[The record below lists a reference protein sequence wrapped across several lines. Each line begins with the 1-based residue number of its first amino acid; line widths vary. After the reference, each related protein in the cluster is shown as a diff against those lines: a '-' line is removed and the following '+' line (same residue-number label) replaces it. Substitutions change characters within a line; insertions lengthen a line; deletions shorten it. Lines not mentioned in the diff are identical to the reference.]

1 MVAVAIGGAA
11 VIGAGASMAAS
22 SKASKTAK
30 KTAKANNDL
39 QTQIYDQNK
48 ATLAPFV
55 GQGGTVTPTINGLLG
70 VGGDPTAAS
79 RAFDTFRNSDGYQFR
94 LNEGQKAVQSALG
107 ARGFLDSGAAQK
119 ALLAYGQGQASD
131 EFGRYMGYLTGQQG
145 VGLTAASAQAGVGQ
159 GYAANV
165 AANNNNAANTAS
177 NAALANAGSINS
189 ALNSAV
195 SSYALN
201 QGLKSSYGTPS
212 ALGAGSSGSL
222 GDTWANWGQ
231 IGA

>member
-11 VIGAGASMAAS
+11 VVGAGASMAAS

-30 KTAKANNDL
+30 KTAASNNAL
-39 QTQIYDQNK
+39 QTQIYNENK
-48 ATLAPFV
+48 TTLAPFV
-55 GQGGTVTPTINGLLG
+55 GQGGVVTPTINGLLG
-70 VGGDPTAAS
+70 LGGDPTAAQK
-79 RAFDTFRNSDGYQFR
+79 AFDTFTGSDGYQFR

-107 ARGFLDSGAAQK
+107 ARGYLDSGAAQK
-119 ALLAYGQGQASD
+119 ALLKYGQGTASD
-131 EFGRYMGYLTGQQG
+131 EFSRYMGYLTGQQG

-159 GYAANV
+159 GYASNV

-201 QGLKSSYGTPS
+201 SGLKSSYGGTQPV
-212 ALGAGSSGSL
+212 LHGGSVADPAWNLS
-222 GDTWANWGQ
+222 WGT
-231 IGA
+231 